1 MVKNFRRIAVCFD
14 DDPQAIVQAN
24 KLVSELR
31 MRGIEAFRV
40 PIVGDP
46 GAMSQADADK
56 LVKEIMK

>member
-14 DDPQAIVQAN
+14 DDPQAVVQAN

-31 MRGIEAFRV
+31 MRGIKAFRV
-40 PIVGDP
+40 PIIRDP
-46 GAMSQADADK
+46 GAMNQDDANH